1 MKTDPFSRCEI
12 CGTSLSLERHH
23 VFFGS
28 GLREQSERY
37 GMVAILC
44 AAHHRGQEGVHF
56 NREFD
61 VWLKRKFQAEFE
73 RTHTRAEFRRIF
85 GRSWL

>member
-1 MKTDPFSRCEI
+1 
-12 CGTSLSLERHH
+12 
-23 VFFGS
+23 
-28 GLREQSERY
+28 
-37 GMVAILC
+37 MVAILC